1 MALECDD
8 LKIFHVLMRR
18 SKSSTWLVLI
28 VLFFLR
34 LGFFPLGFPLQG
46 FNKTILRH
54 LKVHKNIVLFFL
66 CHSFFFFSLGF
77 SLTRFLRGIFLVH
90 GHPRASVV
98 KYLLACRVTL
108 HYLVVVALRIGS
120 KYPGIGTYV

>member
-1 MALECDD
+1 MT
-8 LKIFHVLMRR
+8 LKGSQEYCTL
-18 SKSSTWLVLI
+18 
-28 VLFFLR
+28 
-34 LGFFPLGFPLQG
+34 FPLP
-46 FNKTILRH
+46 R
-54 LKVHKNIVLFFL
+54 
-66 CHSFFFFSLGF
+66 FFFFSLGF